1 MSGLEIEYVSDWVTE
16 LVWEQHKPTHKK
28 QSKQTALSAAVFAQG
43 PGKSPI
49 NPMNES
55 ILALAA
61 CY

>member
-1 MSGLEIEYVSDWVTE
+1 MSGLDIEYVSDSNWAG
-16 LVWEQHKPTHKK
+16 LRAAQAYTHEK
-28 QSKQTALSAAVFAQG
+28 QSKQTALSASVFAQG

-55 ILALAA
+55 ILPLAA